1 MVAPPNHGNAATLS
15 LDSLLRI
22 LIVSPVRLLRDGLA
36 TMVKRRAN
44 VQSVAVAES
53 TEAAITVLERFRPTF
68 ILLDVATEDGL
79 SAARQLVASARA
91 VRILGFAARAL
102 DHDIVA
108 YASAG
113 ISGFVPREASAQDL
127 FDAIDRTAKGE
138 LLCSPRIAATM
149 FKRLV
154 VLSKAPTKSNA
165 GSPQL
170 TEREAEIVRLIE
182 DIYAARSSSFSL
194 SHSENSRWTS
204 ALAGHDNS
212 NNTATYLNTGTS
224 TTTWPGDRYKSD
236 PIGAAP
242 STQWFCHHT
251 PTKRSSQCGE
261 GRP

>member
-1 MVAPPNHGNAATLS
+1 MVAPPNHGNAAALS
-15 LDSLLRI
+15 LDSRLRI

-36 TMVKRRAN
+36 TMVKQRAN

-53 TEAAITVLERFRPTF
+53 TEAAIMVLEPFRPTF

-79 SAARQLVASARA
+79 SAARRLVATAGE
-91 VRILGFAARAL
+91 VRILGFAARTL

-138 LLCSPRIAATM
+138 LLCSPRIAAAM

-154 VLSKAPTKSNA
+154 ALSKAPTKSNA

-182 DIYAARSSSFSL
+182 DGLSNKEIARHLSIEVSTVKNHVHNILEKLHVSRRGKVPARIRVNDPSYA
-194 SHSENSRWTS
+194 N
-204 ALAGHDNS
+204 
-212 NNTATYLNTGTS
+212 
-224 TTTWPGDRYKSD
+224 
-236 PIGAAP
+236 
-242 STQWFCHHT
+242 
-251 PTKRSSQCGE
+251 
-261 GRP
+261 